1 MFDDKFA
8 DNFLC
13 IVSVLKSFTK
23 PSQLWRPASK
33 ADHRRAGDSRAT
45 MPVADFCAWQIRM
58 GWTISE
64 AARQP
69 GISRTAVMHFRL
81 CGAPRHIG
89 LAAAALVKG
98 LRSLKRRHMGV
109 AL

>member
-1 MFDDKFA
+1 
-8 DNFLC
+8 
-13 IVSVLKSFTK
+13 
-23 PSQLWRPASK
+23 
-33 ADHRRAGDSRAT
+33 